1 MLSATSRFAS
11 RALHTSVRRA
21 AAAEGAAA
29 TATKVTLNLT
39 TPYQAYYQ
47 NAEVELVQ
55 IPGVEGEY
63 GVTAR
68 HTPIISQLKPG
79 VIKVHVD
86 GDKDVQS
93 FFTAGGF
100 ALTHANSVTD
110 IACAELVKLEDVD
123 AAEAVAGLKKY
134 QAALAA
140 AADGSQE
147 KFDAQ
152 VGLDVHQALVAALAN
167 H

>member
-1 MLSATSRFAS
+1 MLTAASRLAS
-11 RALHTSVRRA
+11 RAVHTSARLS

-29 TATKVTLNLT
+29 STATKVTLNLA
-39 TPYQAYYQ
+39 TPYQAFFEA
-47 NAEVELVQ
+47 AEVDLVQ

-68 HTPIISQLKPG
+68 HTPVISQLKPG

-123 AAEAVAGLKKY
+123 AAEADAGLKKF

-140 AADGSQE
+140 ATSDAD

-152 VGLDVHQALVAALAN
+152 VGLDVHQALVAALASN
-167 H
+167 